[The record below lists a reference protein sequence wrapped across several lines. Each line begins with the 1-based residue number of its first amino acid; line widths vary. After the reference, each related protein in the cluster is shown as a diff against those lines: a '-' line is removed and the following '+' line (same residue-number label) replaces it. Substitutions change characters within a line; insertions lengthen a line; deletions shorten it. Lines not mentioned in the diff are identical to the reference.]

1 MLTDDAYVIGHSI
14 SSLNLSRRGV
24 SIIAL
29 RRNNQEIEQPDES
42 TTLLPQDTL
51 ILRGKPRKVEHTER
65 YLHKG
70 QN

>member
-1 MLTDDAYVIGHSI
+1 
-14 SSLNLSRRGV
+14 V